1 MTFDRPWHR
10 HYAPGVPPEVAIEPV
25 AMPHLLERTVA
36 RYPRHPGFIYFGRRI
51 TFEALLDRVHR
62 FTRALAGLGV
72 GPGDKV
78 SMVLP
83 NIPQVIVANHAAY
96 RLGAVTAMHNPLYTE
111 RELAQQIGD
120 AGSRVAVVLDLLL
133 PRIERIRS
141 QTQLETVITCGI
153 RDFLP
158 FPQKQ
163 LFPLV
168 RRRMFRRVTPGPG
181 LYRFQDLVARHPA
194 DPLPI
199 AARWE
204 EPAALLYTGGTTGVS
219 KGAVL
224 THANIAGVLQQFS
237 AWFPDLK
244 PAEES
249 VMGIYPIF
257 HSAGYSVSQNLPI
270 ANAWTCV
277 LVPRPEPGV
286 IIDLLA
292 KHRPTFLP
300 GVPTIFVGL
309 LNEARFRKMDLSFVK
324 GYFAGAAP
332 LAADTVAQLET
343 LHRATIHDVY
353 GATENTAFATCA
365 PYKGSIKRGTVG
377 LPLPNTDIRIVDADT
392 GTRELAA
399 GEVGEICVRGPQVMQ
414 GYYQRPEETAAAL
427 RDGWF
432 YLGDLGFLDTDGYLT
447 VVDRKK
453 DMIVAGGYNIYPKEV
468 DAVLMEHPDIMEA
481 CTIGVPDAYR
491 GETVKCYVVPM
502 AGRTVAEA
510 DVIAFCR
517 QRLAAYKVPRQVVT
531 ADELPKSAVGKIL
544 RREVRRIDQQ
554 PAKAEAPRDR

>member
-1 MTFDRPWHR
+1 MAFDRPWHR
-10 HYAPGVPPEVAIEPV
+10 HYAPGVPPQVAIAPLP
-25 AMPHLLERTVA
+25 MPQVLEGTA
-36 RYPRHPGFIYFGRRI
+36 ARHPHHPAFIYFGRRI
-51 TFEALLDRVHR
+51 RFQALLDMVHR
-62 FTRALAGLGV
+62 FSQALAALGV

-83 NIPQVIVANHAAY
+83 NIPQVVVANHAAY

-120 AGSRVAVVLDLLL
+120 AGSRVAVILDLLL
-133 PRIERIRS
+133 PRIEAIRS
-141 QTQLETVITCGI
+141 QTRLEHVITCGI

-158 FPQKQ
+158 FVQKQ

-168 RRRMFRRVTPGPG
+168 RRQMVARVTPGPG
-181 LYRFQDLVARHPA
+181 RHRFTDLLARHPA
-194 DPLPI
+194 DPLPS

-204 EPAALLYTGGTTGVS
+204 DPAALLYTGGTTGVS

-224 THANIAGVLQQFS
+224 THANIAGVIQQFS

-244 PAEES
+244 AAAES
-249 VMGIYPIF
+249 IMGIYPIF

-270 ANAWTCV
+270 ANAWTCI
-277 LVPRPEPGV
+277 LVPRPEPSV
-286 IIDLLA
+286 IVDLLA

-309 LNEARFRKMDLSFVK
+309 LNDARFRRLDLSFVK

-332 LAADTVAQLET
+332 LAADTVAQLES
-343 LHRATIHDVY
+343 LHGATIHDVY

-365 PYKGSIKRGTVG
+365 PYKGRHKPGTVG
-377 LPLPNTDIRIVDADT
+377 LPLPNTDIRIVDPET
-392 GTRELAA
+392 GTRQMPA

-414 GYYQRPEETAAAL
+414 GYYRRPEETAAAL

-432 YLGDLGFLDTDGYLT
+432 YLGDLGFLDADGYLT

-468 DAVLMEHPDIMEA
+468 DAILMAHPDILEA
-481 CTIGVPDAYR
+481 CTIGVPDPYR

-502 AGRTVAEA
+502 AGRSLVPEE
-510 DVIAFCR
+510 VIAFCR
-517 QRLAAYKVPRQVVT
+517 QHLAAYKVPRQVVAVDT
-531 ADELPKSAVGKIL
+531 LPKSAVGKIL
-544 RREVRRIDQQ
+544 RREVRRMDLAANN
-554 PAKAEAPRDR
+554 PGAPGPK